1 MQRVAYPQPIDGDV
15 LVVSERFVSEH
26 GIFQVAELDE
36 KRIAQC
42 FIGKPLQ
49 HVTEDNLFVCLVI
62 EIFSRTVH
70 LTSFDDAGWKHADT
84 FTYGGK
90 QFRNGLVIF
99 GCHNEYGGIPRSFL
113 VDSEQLCGMEGVGAW
128 QVRNLA
134 PTVICSEFE
143 GHCLQT

>member
-26 GIFQVAELDE
+26 GIFLVAELDE

-49 HVTEDNLFVCLVI
+49 HVTEDSLFVCLVI

-113 VDSEQLCGMEGVGAW
+113 IDSEQLCGMEGVGAW
-128 QVRNLA
+128 
-134 PTVICSEFE
+134 
-143 GHCLQT
+143 